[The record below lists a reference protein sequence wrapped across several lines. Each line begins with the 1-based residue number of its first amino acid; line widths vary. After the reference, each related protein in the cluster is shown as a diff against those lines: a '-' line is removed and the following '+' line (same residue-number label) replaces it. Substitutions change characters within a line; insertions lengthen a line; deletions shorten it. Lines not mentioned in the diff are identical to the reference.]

1 VKGIFQKK
9 PEIKDWIYTVWWE
22 TDGMLMRFEYTAWY
36 PSGKEITVVRG
47 AKSAEINGA
56 YHWFFI
62 ACCAEAN
69 ENAGVVRVVVPAFWD
84 TVANEGMITSADDV
98 SALTTVTCRLR
109 FCSRAFW
116 RRVAGFAAWKKIA
129 ACSVNERSY
138 CISACA
144 FPFPSRV
151 TVSVFA
157 VNACAG
163 MTARH
168 TTQRHPIRR

>member
-1 VKGIFQKK
+1 MIV
-9 PEIKDWIYTVWWE
+9 VW
-22 TDGMLMRFEYTAWY
+22 
-36 PSGKEITVVRG
+36 G
-47 AKSAEINGA
+47 AKSAGINAA
-56 YHWFFI
+56 YHLFFI

-69 ENAGVVRVVVPAFWD
+69 EKAGVVIVVVPALWD
-84 TVANEGMITSADDV
+84 TVANEGMLTSADDV
-98 SALTTVTCRLR
+98 SALTTVTGWLR
-109 FCSRAFW
+109 FWLRAFW
-116 RRVAGFAAWKKIA
+116 RVVSIFAAWKKIA

-144 FPFPSRV
+144 FPFQSRV

-168 TTQRHPIRR
+168 TIQRHPIRK